1 VHSEARRL
9 EPVVDKNR
17 IEGAAE
23 DAVGEVQDAV
33 GGLTGDIRTQAAGK
47 MRQAAGTV
55 QNAYGKISDEVRNA
69 TENIIEASSEQPVAV
84 FLVALVV
91 GFLLG
96 RISAT
101 FRR

>member
-1 VHSEARRL
+1 M
-9 EPVVDKNR
+9 VDKNR
-17 IEGAAE
+17 IEGTAE

-33 GGLTGDIRTQAAGK
+33 GGLTGDIQTQAAGK

-55 QNAYGKISDEVRNA
+55 QNAYGKVSDEVRSA
-69 TENIIEASSEQPVAV
+69 IENIIKASSEQPVAAL
-84 FLVALVV
+84 LVALVV

-96 RISAT
+96 RTSVT